1 MHCGVEVTESST
13 NKQHHPLHNICV
25 YIYINILDLRTH
37 VRAQGLGHG
46 VCAAGVGFRDQG
58 SIRLG
63 L

>member
-1 MHCGVEVTESST
+1 MRVH
-13 NKQHHPLHNICV
+13 IYV
-25 YIYINILDLRTH
+25 Y
-37 VRAQGLGHG
+37 VGSRAQGLGHG